1 MIAAARFLSTVFQ
14 PALTGTYIL
23 VALSFGA
30 AGSSSAGLLWG
41 LGLAALSAGL
51 PALDILRRMRARTVT
66 DFHIVL
72 REQRSGPLLVALAAT
87 ALALALAW
95 GFGAPR
101 LLQLGLLTALATGA
115 ALTAVTTVWKISFHS
130 AIVSSGV
137 VLLAWLLG
145 LWALALA
152 PLVPAVSWSRVA
164 LRRHTTCQVMAGAAV
179 GAGLTLAVLALAGG
193 A

>member
-1 MIAAARFLSTVFQ
+1 MTSAARFLSAVFQ

-23 VALSFGA
+23 VALGLGA
-30 AGSSSAGLLWG
+30 AESASTGLLWA

-72 REQRSGPLLVALAAT
+72 REQRSGPLLAALAAT

-95 GFGAPR
+95 GFAAPR
-101 LLQLGLLTALATGA
+101 ALQLALLTALVTGA
-115 ALTAVTTVWKISFHS
+115 ALTVVTTVWKISFHA

-137 VLLAWLLG
+137 VLLTWLMG
-145 LWALALA
+145 PWALTLA
-152 PLVPAVSWSRVA
+152 PLVPAVGWSRVA
-164 LRRHTTCQVMAGAAV
+164 LRRHTRSQVIAGL
-179 GAGLTLAVLALAGG
+179 GAGIGLTLAVLALA
-193 A
+193 ATA

>member
-14 PALTGTYIL
+14 PALMGTYIL
-23 VALSFGA
+23 VALGLGA
-30 AGSSSAGLLWG
+30 AEGAWTGLIWA

-95 GFGAPR
+95 GLDAPR
-101 LLQLGLLTALATGA
+101 LIQLGLLTALTTGA
-115 ALTAVTTVWKISFHS
+115 VLTGVTTVWKISFHS

-137 VLLAWLLG
+137 ILLAGLLG

-152 PLVPAVSWSRVA
+152 PLVPAVGWSRVA
-164 LRRHTTCQVMAGAAV
+164 LRRHTPGQVTAGVVV
-179 GAGLTLAVLALAGG
+179 GTGLTAAVLALAGG